1 MAGADPTAIGATGGV
16 WAVTASPG
24 GSGAPVFSPNNTT
37 ATATVTVDTPGL
49 YTFTWTTTGT
59 LPVGCATHPTD
70 AVNITFN
77 YVNAGPDSNICG
89 VFMPAMVA
97 SDAFTQ
103 IGVNAAWSQI
113 SGPIGGTAIFGAGNS
128 PASSVTVNIPG
139 TYVLRWETVTPAAG
153 CVANHFDEV
162 SMTFVVAAAGPNQ
175 DICTNTTPL
184 AATPATL
191 PFVGTWVSINA
202 GFTVADPANPTTT
215 FTTTNPAGTS
225 DSLVWEITDGFCS
238 TRDTVV
244 IRNNR
249 VDVKTVQGDTT
260 FCGAGTPV
268 IRVLASDLGV
278 TYTAYDGVT
287 PLSGAIPGIGGLL
300 NIPLTLFP
308 ASGAITV
315 TVEGTRTLPF
325 ACAANM
331 TNTVLVNRT
340 AGLGIQI
347 SNLYLEGC
355 IDTTGATP
363 ANFAVLNSAGYTLL
377 DDIYSSG
384 AGVGV
389 PDPTGFVIPADSNT
403 TLAALP
409 ANAVDVI
416 KLEIRATPAGATL
429 DSAFAWLMADG
440 TIRDFA
446 TVSSP
451 VVNFCDGNPDGNY
464 YIVIRHKN
472 HLPVMTSTDISLA
485 SAAPASVT
493 LNTAADFYQD
503 PGLTSGIATIVKS
516 NAPAYTVFALLGGN
530 VYDNRVFNDVGEVNA
545 ADFFRMRVTSASN
558 PANVYGQTDASLNG
572 DLNAFD
578 VTVVRVNNND
588 LRITSVPNP

>member
-1 MAGADPTAIGATGGV
+1 
-16 WAVTASPG
+16 
-24 GSGAPVFSPNNTT
+24 
-37 ATATVTVDTPGL
+37 VTVD
-49 YTFTWTTTGT
+49 
-59 LPVGCATHPTD
+59 V
-70 AVNITFN
+70 
-77 YVNAGPDSNICG
+77 
-89 VFMPAMVA
+89 
-97 SDAFTQ
+97 
-103 IGVNAAWSQI
+103 
-113 SGPIGGTAIFGAGNS
+113 
-128 PASSVTVNIPG
+128 PG
-139 TYVLRWETVTPAAG
+139 TYVLRWETVAPAAG
-153 CVANHFDEV
+153 CVANHFDDV

-175 DICTNTTPL
+175 DICTNSTPL

-191 PFVGTWVSINA
+191 PFVGTWIPINT
-202 GFTVADPANPTTT
+202 GFSVADPTNPTTI

-225 DSLVWEITDGFCS
+225 DSLVWEITDGFCT

-249 VDVKTVQGDTT
+249 VDVKTVEGDTT

-268 IRVLASDLGV
+268 IRVLGSDVGV
-278 TYTAYDGVT
+278 TYTAFDGVT
-287 PLSGAIPGIGGLL
+287 PLSGGVAGTGTTLL
-300 NIPLTLFP
+300 IPLTSFP
-308 ASGAITV
+308 PSGVITV

-331 TNTVLVNRT
+331 TNTVIVNRT
-340 AGLGIQI
+340 AGLGVQL
-347 SNLYLEGC
+347 SSLFLEGC
-355 IDTTGATP
+355 IDTTGAIP
-363 ANFAVLNSAGYTLL
+363 ANFALLNSAGYTLL
-377 DDIYSSG
+377 DDIFSNG

-389 PDPTGFVIPADSNT
+389 PDPTGFVLPADSNT

-409 ANAVDVI
+409 TNVVDVI
-416 KLEIRATPAGATL
+416 KLELRATPTGAAL
-429 DSAFAWLMADG
+429 DSAYAWLMADG

-464 YIVIRHKN
+464 YIVVRHKN
-472 HLPVMTSTDISLA
+472 HVPVMTSTDISLA
-485 SAAPASVT
+485 TAAPSSIT
-493 LNTAADFYQD
+493 FNTSADFYQD
-503 PGLTSGIATIVKS
+503 PGLTSGIATIVKTLP
-516 NAPAYTVFALLGGN
+516 PAYTVYALLGGN

-558 PANVYGQTDASLNG
+558 PANLYSQTDASLNG